1 MANVDKLLHG
11 TSEGVDLLTKLGLL
25 ATEEGLLKAAK
36 AKTREHLKIA
46 IGEATKSRLGR
57 SIVPR
62 FFTQGSSAYRTLNR
76 PPWMPPQRKDF
87 DDGVYLPMTFVK
99 GARPSQ
105 AASIFFAIVDAAL
118 NDLIEREGWKG
129 LEEKPACAR
138 VIIDD
143 TAHIDVPLYAIPDE
157 EFSKLT
163 KAAMEAQT
171 AADSA
176 EFDFMRS
183 RMDRLDS
190 WDVLPSDKV
199 LLAHR
204 EEDWKP
210 SDPRKIHEWF
220 LAAVQ
225 DYGERLRRECR
236 YLKAW
241 RDFHKLDHIS
251 SIILMVCAWTVF
263 EQIGQLHVPTRDDLM
278 LLKIAERLPDLF
290 SREIENPADP
300 PEMLGSS
307 WAVDERRAAIK
318 AAAQM
323 LEDLDMAINHSWQS
337 EEAVSLMQAVF
348 GSRIP
353 NRPDLVS
360 VKAAAAAA
368 VAAAPVHYTPAPDV
382 GRSTSG

>member
-1 MANVDKLLHG
+1 MANVEKLLHG
-11 TSEGVDLLTKLGLL
+11 SEGVDLLTKLDLL
-25 ATEEGLLKAAK
+25 AGEERLLKAAK
-36 AKTREHLKIA
+36 AKIREHLKIA
-46 IGEATKSRLGR
+46 ISEATRSRLGR

-62 FFTQGSSAYRTLNR
+62 FFTQGSSAYKTLNR

-105 AASIFFAIVDAAL
+105 AASTFFAIVDAAL
-118 NDLIEREGWKG
+118 KVLITREGWKG
-129 LEEKPACAR
+129 FEEKPACAR

-143 TAHIDVPLYAIPDE
+143 TAHVDVPLYAIPDD
-157 EFSKLT
+157 EFNKLT
-163 KAAMEAQT
+163 KAAMEAMT

-176 EFDFMRS
+176 DFDFMRS

-220 LAAVQ
+220 LAAVK

-241 RDFHKLDHIS
+241 RDFHKLDYVS

-263 EQIGQLHVPTRDDLM
+263 EELGQLHLPTRDDLM

-290 SREIENPADP
+290 SSEIENAADP
-300 PEMLGSS
+300 PEMLGVS
-307 WAVDERRAAIK
+307 WTADQRRAAIK

-323 LEDLDMAINHSWQS
+323 REDLDMAINHCWQS
-337 EEAVSLMQAVF
+337 EAAVSRMQAIF

-353 NRPDLVS
+353 DRPDLVS

-368 VAAAPVHYTPAPDV
+368 VAAAPVRYTPAPNV